1 MILRA
6 HVHYMPYGSIL
17 CNVFSLPA
25 VVEDIIHK
33 SFGLPYLYT
42 ESRHPAYRKL
52 REISVLVLPCERIL
66 RDYKNYF
73 PQRQE

>member
-1 MILRA
+1 M
-6 HVHYMPYGSIL
+6 HGSIL

-33 SFGLPYLYT
+33 WFGLPYLYT
-42 ESRHPAYRKL
+42 ESRHLAYRKL
-52 REISVLVLPCERIL
+52 RESRVLVLPSERVL
-66 RDYKNYF
+66 GDYKNYF